1 MLVEPSH
8 QRARGVVRVAMKLR
22 DGASVLDD
30 LRQEGCLKV
39 RFPRPEHGAEAVL
52 LNSSGGVAA
61 GDHLRAEIVV
71 GAGASLCI
79 SAQAAERFY
88 RAAPGSGPALV
99 RNTVS
104 VAAGGAAEWLPQE
117 TILFDRSA
125 LTRTLDIELAEDAR
139 FLGIEMLVFGRQA
152 MGESVRQTALS
163 DTIRLRRA
171 GKLRWRDAIR
181 FTGDPHEA
189 LAHAAIGQGALA
201 LASVLY
207 AAPDAE
213 ARLAGVREALEGAK
227 AGVSAW
233 GGLLVARLLAPD
245 SASLRKNAIA
255 ALSVLRDGRPLPRVW
270 GC

>member
-1 MLVEPSH
+1 M
-8 QRARGVVRVAMKLR
+8 RVAMKLR

-99 RNTVS
+99 RNTIS
-104 VAAGGAAEWLPQE
+104 VAAGASAEWLPQE

-125 LTRTLDIELAEDAR
+125 LTRSLDIDLAEDAG
-139 FLGIEMLVFGRQA
+139 FLGVEMLVFGRQA

-163 DTIRLRRA
+163 DTVRLRRA
-171 GKLRWRDAIR
+171 GKLRWHDAIR

-189 LAHAAIGQGALA
+189 LSHTATGQGALA
-201 LASVLY
+201 FASLLY

-213 ARLAGVREALEGAK
+213 ARLADVRTALEGSE

-233 GGLLVARLLAPD
+233 DGLLVARLHAPD
-245 SASLRKNAIA
+245 SAKLRQDVTAILA
-255 ALSVLRDGRPLPRVW
+255 VLRHGKPLPRVW